1 LDGDCILQYL
11 HIGLTQPSWN
21 FTRGLIWAWI
31 WNAWLGLMA
40 YFIPKLLG
48 LWQNKV
54 LIINLIYKILETIIY

>member
-1 LDGDCILQYL
+1 
-11 HIGLTQPSWN
+11 
-21 FTRGLIWAWI
+21 
-31 WNAWLGLMA
+31 MA